1 MPLSRH
7 DLRSPLTWICAA
19 VLVAGLGGCDR
30 EPGRET
36 TQPAATTST
45 PRTPG
50 DAGEPAPPAGA
61 DPGPVTLGFAGD
73 VHFEDDLAALLR
85 RRGPALHRSVAAAL
99 RRPDLMMVN
108 LETTLT
114 GRGRPQDKE
123 FTFRAP
129 ARSLD
134 VLDAWGVD
142 VVSLA
147 NNHAV
152 DYGRVGLRDTLAAVR
167 DSRVPVV
174 GIGEDADAAFRA
186 RTFSIRGTT
195 VAVLAA
201 ATRREPT
208 SRFWSAGAGRPGIA
222 AAPRLRGRLLGEV
235 RRNAGRADVVV
246 VYLHWGTEYQRCPNP
261 KQARYA
267 RALSAAGADVVVGS
281 HAHVLLGSGWH
292 RGTYVSYGLGN
303 FLWYNQN
310 SVGTG
315 ILELTLRNG
324 DVVADSFRP
333 AHIRADGR
341 PRLLDGRPRAAAIT
355 RWQRLRG
362 CAGLAARP
370 PAR

>member
-1 MPLSRH
+1 M
-7 DLRSPLTWICAA
+7 
-19 VLVAGLGGCDR
+19 
-30 EPGRET
+30 
-36 TQPAATTST
+36 
-45 PRTPG
+45 
-50 DAGEPAPPAGA
+50 
-61 DPGPVTLGFAGD
+61 TLGFAGD

-85 RRGPALHRSVAAAL
+85 RRGPALDRSVVAAL

-114 GRGRPQDKE
+114 GRGRPQAKE
-123 FTFRAP
+123 YTFRAP

-142 VVSLA
+142 LVSLA

-167 DSRVPVV
+167 DSPVPVV
-174 GIGEDADAAFRA
+174 GIGKDADAAFRA
-186 RTFSIRGTT
+186 RTFSIRDTT

-208 SRFWSAGAGRPGIA
+208 SRFWSARAGRPGIA

-267 RALSAAGADVVVGS
+267 RAALRGRGRRRRRQPRARPAGVGLAPR
-281 HAHVLLGSGWH
+281 HATS
-292 RGTYVSYGLGN
+292 SYGLGN

-315 ILELTLRNG
+315 ILELTLRDG

-333 AHIRADGR
+333 ARIRADGR
-341 PRLLDGRPRAAAIT
+341 PRLLDGRPRAAAIA

-362 CAGLAARP
+362 CAGLDARP
-370 PAR
+370 ASR